1 MRGGS
6 TTSTWEGDLRRVRL
20 EDALGS
26 EEELSRIREEFT
38 RGGVAAIPTDT
49 FYALAC
55 DPKNATAVARI
66 SRIKGRDYRKPF
78 LVLFSNLRQLDRLG
92 VDADSKT
99 LDFWFGIWPAPITV
113 VFRLE
118 KVIAASRGSPTLAV
132 RRPAAAELRNL
143 LETIGAMT
151 GTSANRSGR
160 PALDDPDDVA
170 EQLGKEIDL
179 LIDGGQTPGGQ
190 PSTLVDATQDPPVV
204 LRAGAFPWPP
214 ASQ

>member
-1 MRGGS
+1 M
-6 TTSTWEGDLRRVRL
+6 RRVRL
-20 EDALGS
+20 EDILAS
-26 EEELSRIREEFT
+26 PEELSRLRDLLAHD
-38 RGGVAAIPTDT
+38 GVAVIPTET
-49 FYALAC
+49 FYALAA

-66 SRIKGRDYRKPF
+66 SRIKGRDDRKPF
-78 LVLFSNLRQLDRLG
+78 LVLFSDLRQLDRLG
-92 VDADSKT
+92 VDADSGT

-118 KVIAASRGSPTLAV
+118 SVIAASRGSPTIAV
-132 RRPAAAELRNL
+132 RQPAAAGLRNL
-143 LETIGAMT
+143 LATVGAMT

-170 EQLGKEIDL
+170 EQLGAEVDL
-179 LIDGGQTPGGQ
+179 LIDGGRTPGGQ

-214 ASQ
+214 GEPHAR

>member
-1 MRGGS
+1 M
-6 TTSTWEGDLRRVRL
+6 RRVRL
-20 EDALGS
+20 EDVLVS
-26 EEELSRIREEFT
+26 PEELSRLRDLLS
-38 RGGVAAIPTDT
+38 RGGVAAVPTET
-49 FYALAC
+49 FYALAA

-78 LVLFSNLRQLDRLG
+78 LVLVSDLRQLYRLG

-118 KVIAASRGSPTLAV
+118 RVIAASRGSPTIAV
-132 RRPAAAELRNL
+132 RRPAAPKLCNL
-143 LETIGAMT
+143 LATVGALT

-170 EQLGKEIDL
+170 EQLGGEIDL
-179 LIDGGQTPGGQ
+179 LIDGGRTPGGQ

-214 ASQ
+214 ARPDPR